1 MQTLICQM
9 PSSSITGMLCSL
21 LTTNLSSAVSTY
33 DAGSLNYYLTT
44 TTKKELL
51 DLHYIIVALLLTTF
65 ADGEFTVEANKSFE
79 PFFICHTQGSK

>member
-21 LTTNLSSAVSTY
+21 LNSLSSAVSTY

>member
-1 MQTLICQM
+1 MQTLIFQM

-51 DLHYIIVALLLTTF
+51 DLQSLHNSSIATNNIRRWGIY
-65 ADGEFTVEANKSFE
+65 SR
-79 PFFICHTQGSK
+79 S

>member
-21 LTTNLSSAVSTY
+21 LNTTNLSSAVSTY

-51 DLHYIIVALLLTTF
+51 DLQSLHNSSIATNNIRRWGIY
-65 ADGEFTVEANKSFE
+65 SR
-79 PFFICHTQGSK
+79 S